1 MAVYERVAD
10 RSVSSGSSVIGVAI
24 LFMRDCNF
32 SGMLLDFLRCICVWT
47 ESVGLTWV
55 QFYE

>member
-47 ESVGLTWV
+47 ESVDMT
-55 QFYE
+55 